1 MNACLKGQ
9 GTVSRLDAAKCVQ
22 VAVPDCAPVDCVLVP
37 KAKDIGAFSVRR
49 VLPAAERRS
58 VGPFVFFDQMGPAV
72 FENDTYLDVRPHP
85 HIGLSTITWL
95 IEGEILHRDS
105 LGYVQ
110 PIRPGE
116 VNWMTA
122 GSGIV
127 HSERTP
133 DASRHADSKIYGI
146 QTWIAL
152 PKDQEEIDPSFQHYA
167 ATDIPWID
175 GPGYRIGLIVGDAWG
190 HSSPVETPSE
200 TLYADIS
207 MEADATVDLPTATEE
222 RAVYILSGSIEI
234 AGTVFDS
241 DRMVVLHTGVSV
253 SVTAQENTRLM
264 LCGGAPLDGP
274 RHMFWNFVS
283 SRKDRIDQAKTDW
296 QEGRFAPV
304 TGEVDFIPL
313 PG

>member
-1 MNACLKGQ
+1 M
-9 GTVSRLDAAKCVQ
+9 SRLDAAKCTEES
-22 VAVPDCAPVDCVLVP
+22 VPDCAPVDFVLVP
-37 KAKDIGAFSVRR
+37 KPKDIGAFSVRR

-85 HIGLSTITWL
+85 HIGLSTITWM
-95 IEGEILHRDS
+95 IEGEIMHRDS

-110 PIRPGE
+110 RIRPGE

-133 DASRHADSKIYGI
+133 DEGRQPGGRLYGI

-190 HSSPVETPSE
+190 ESSPVETPSE

-207 MEADATVDLPTATEE
+207 MEEGATVDLPTATEE
-222 RAVYILSGSIEI
+222 RAVYILSGAIDI
-234 AGTVFDS
+234 AGTVFES
-241 DRMVVLHTGVSV
+241 GRMVVLHTGVSV
-253 SVTAQENTRLM
+253 SVTAEEESRLM
-264 LCGGAPLDGP
+264 LCGGERLDGP
-274 RHMFWNFVS
+274 
-283 SRKDRIDQAKTDW
+283 
-296 QEGRFAPV
+296 
-304 TGEVDFIPL
+304 
-313 PG
+313 